1 MIYCKVRYR
10 TLNRESVCMSWSRS
24 SGGFETERLYGKVE
38 TEEGDQGILVRYFR
52 VVDTLGTI
60 SDRTVRWVL
69 ATRITARLMMW
80 VFGLN
85 KFN

>member
-38 TEEGDQGILVRYFR
+38 TEEGDQGILVR
-52 VVDTLGTI
+52 
-60 SDRTVRWVL
+60 
-69 ATRITARLMMW
+69 
-80 VFGLN
+80 
-85 KFN
+85 

>member
-1 MIYCKVRYR
+1 M
-10 TLNRESVCMSWSRS
+10 
-24 SGGFETERLYGKVE
+24 YGKVE
-38 TEEGDQGILVRYFR
+38 TEEGDQGVLVRYFR